1 MIMLID
7 IFFLGSMITAII
19 KGLRNG
25 LIIAVFTIVGWIL
38 GLIVAMKFSSVV
50 AEYFKGT
57 INVSEKWLSV
67 ISFMA
72 VFILVMIV
80 VRIGASLLEKT
91 VELTMMGWL
100 NRLGGVFFYVLLY
113 AFIFSVMIYFAE
125 KVNLLSEETI
135 SSSRVYSW
143 IKPLV
148 HITRLS
154 FLH

>member
-1 MIMLID
+1 
-7 IFFLGSMITAII
+7 
-19 KGLRNG
+19 
-25 LIIAVFTIVGWIL
+25 
-38 GLIVAMKFSSVV
+38 
-50 AEYFKGT
+50 
-57 INVSEKWLSV
+57 
-67 ISFMA
+67 MA

>member
-1 MIMLID
+1 MLID
-7 IFFLGSMITAII
+7 ILFLGSIITAII

-50 AEYFKGT
+50 AEYFKAT

-67 ISFMA
+67 ISFIA
-72 VFILVMIV
+72 VFIMVMIL
-80 VRIGASLLEKT
+80 VRIGASMLEKT

-135 SSSRVYSW
+135 SSSRVYPW